1 MASIKQSI
9 RAPVYEQLKS
19 AMQPQFTGTFSD
31 MVLAILIEN
40 RLLKE
45 TLSGKLAESVS
56 LNTASTRSRPLE
68 VVSVLAAPP
77 SHHHSA

>member
-19 AMQPQFTGTFSD
+19 AMQPQFSGTFSD
-31 MVLAILIEN
+31 MILAILIEN

-45 TLSGKLAESVS
+45 TLSGKLADSIS
-56 LNTASTRSRPLE
+56 LSTASTRPRPLE

>member
-19 AMQPQFTGTFSD
+19 AMQPEFTGTFSD
-31 MVLAILIEN
+31 MILVILIEN

-45 TLSGKLAESVS
+45 TLSGKLADSVS
-56 LNTASTRSRPLE
+56 LTTVGTRPRPLE

-77 SHHHSA
+77 SHQHTA